1 MKHLQLAIAALSLV
15 CSWTC
20 GIAQPADEGDPAE
33 PPPPIPRE
41 ERRPRERGPGKF
53 LESLPPEARDRFEAA
68 RAKALQD
75 PKLQELRKNA
85 ETANRTFF
93 KAMREKMLEIDPGLA
108 EIVRKQAIERKAW
121 KAWKE
126 EGDVPG
132 FGSLGDGEREK
143 LKSAMEKTG
152 GDPAVQAA
160 EKAKREANT
169 PEERDAASREY
180 RKALHEALLKVDPS
194 VAPILDKLSSKRPP
208 PPKPEGTEGNDLTAK
223 DPQ

>member
-1 MKHLQLAIAALSLV
+1 MKHLQLAFAAVSLV
-15 CSWTC
+15 YSWTF

-41 ERRPRERGPGKF
+41 QGRPHERGPNKF
-53 LESLPPEARDRFEAA
+53 LEGLPPEARERFEAA
-68 RAKALQD
+68 RATALQD
-75 PKLQELRKNA
+75 PRLQELRKNA

-93 KAMREKMLEIDPGLA
+93 KAMRDKMLEIDPGLA
-108 EIVRKQAIERKAW
+108 DIVRKQAVERKAW

-126 EGDVPG
+126 EGDSPG

-143 LKSAMEKTG
+143 LKSALEKAG

-160 EKAKREANT
+160 GKAKREANT

-180 RKALHEALLKVDPS
+180 RKVLHEALLKVDPS

-208 PPKPEGTEGNDLTAK
+208 PQKPAGTEGNDLTAK